1 MTISDKIC
9 SLSAGVLIMASCS
22 ESDTLLKNVPVDFSD
37 VEVCDGFWAP
47 RIAMLSDVTVPF
59 CLDQCCTQTS
69 RVRNFRIAAGME
81 EGEWQGLFYDD
92 SDLYKMIEGAA
103 YSLRNRK
110 NPELEAQLD
119 SIIAAIEGA
128 QMPDGYLDT
137 YYILAHPGERWTD
150 MDKHEM
156 YCCGHLIEA
165 GIAYFHSTGK
175 RQLLDVACRFADH
188 IAAGFGEGK
197 REWVPGHPEIELA
210 LVKLYRETGRKDYL
224 DLAHFLLE
232 QRGRGKADWGGY
244 TEYYVD
250 EQPVAEMTRICGHAV
265 RCMYLFT
272 GMADYSAQT
281 GDTTYIPALDRL
293 WDDVVYKKMYQ
304 TGGIGSS
311 RHNEGFT
318 GDYDLPNE
326 DAYCETCASVGMVMW
341 NQRMNMLKGDSKYID
356 VLERSMYNGAL
367 AGISLSS
374 DRFFYVNPLASS
386 GGHHRKP
393 WYGTACC
400 PSQISRF
407 MPSVGGYIY
416 AVSDDALWVN
426 LFVGSRTHADV
437 AGTCVTVSQTT
448 DYPWDGEVSISVD
461 PERARRFG
469 LKVRIPSWC
478 NDWTLS
484 VNGKPAEFRTEDG
497 YAVVDR
503 KWSRGDKVTLRMDMP
518 VRVEAADPRVKADE
532 GRRSVCRGPVVY
544 CLEEA
549 DNPGIGSAVL
559 EPDASFEVQYEKG
572 LLGGVCSVTAVQD
585 SGNLKFVPYYAWDN
599 REPGRMEVWV
609 RYDGHK

>member
-1 MTISDKIC
+1 M
-9 SLSAGVLIMASCS
+9 SAGVLIMASCS
-22 ESDTLLKNVPVDFSD
+22 ESDTLLKNVPVDFSE
-37 VEVCDGFWAP
+37 VEVCDDFWKP
-47 RIAMLSDVTVPF
+47 RMILQADVTVPF
-59 CLDQCCTQTS
+59 CLDQCCSHTS

-81 EGEWQGLFYDD
+81 EGERKGLFYDD

-110 NPELEAQLD
+110 NSELEARLD
-119 SIIAAIEGA
+119 SIIAAVAGA
-128 QMPDGYLDT
+128 QMSDGYIDT

-188 IAAGFGEGK
+188 IAERFGEGK

-210 LVKLYRETGRKDYL
+210 LVKLYRETGKKDYL

-232 QRGRGKADWGGY
+232 QRGKGKADWGEH

-250 EQPVAEMTRICGHAV
+250 AQPVAEMDRICGHAV

-272 GMADYSAQT
+272 GMADYAAQT
-281 GDTTYIPALDRL
+281 GDGTYIPALDRL
-293 WDDVVYKKMYQ
+293 WDDVVLRKMYQ

-318 GDYDLPNE
+318 EAYDLPNE

-341 NQRMNMLKGDSKYID
+341 NQRMNMLKGESRYADI
-356 VLERSMYNGAL
+356 LERSMYNGAL

-386 GGHHRKP
+386 GDHHRKP

-407 MPSVGGYIY
+407 LPSVGGYVY
-416 AVSDDALWVN
+416 SVSDDSIWIN
-426 LFVGSRTHADV
+426 LFVGSGTEVSV
-437 AGTCVTVSQTT
+437 AGTSVSLSQTT
-448 DYPWDGEVSISVD
+448 RYPWDGSVTVSVV
-461 PERARRFG
+461 PERAKRFG
-469 LKVRIPSWC
+469 VRIRIPGWCTGWSLKV
-478 NDWTLS
+478 
-484 VNGKPAEFRTEDG
+484 NGVPADFILEDG
-497 YAVVDR
+497 YAVIDR
-503 KWSRGDKVTLRMDMP
+503 KWRRGDTVLLDMDMP

-532 GRRSVCRGPVVY
+532 GRRSICRGPLVY
-544 CLEEA
+544 CIEEA
-549 DNPGIGSAVL
+549 DNPEFDKAVL
-559 EPDASFEVQYEKG
+559 KADADFEVEYDPG
-572 LLGGVCSVTAVQD
+572 LLGGVCSITAVQD
-585 SGNLKFVPYYAWDN
+585 GGDLKFIPYYAWDN
-599 REPGRMEVWV
+599 RDPGRMEVWV
-609 RYDGHK
+609 RYDEHK